1 MFEPR
6 RTPAAPGH
14 ILATMESV
22 ESVEIT
28 GAGCDRPSWRRNAP
42 FWGVHVAAVVGAL
55 WIGWSW
61 AALAWLAGGYAV
73 RMFAITAGFHRYFAH
88 RTYKTS
94 RAFQLVLGV
103 LCMSVA
109 QQGPLWWAA
118 HHRRHHKHSD
128 EPGDVHS
135 PRQRGFL
142 WSHLGWI
149 LATRHTRTDLAR
161 VKDLARYPELRFMNR
176 HDVSFVVGF
185 SALLYLIGGATALV
199 WGVFVP
205 LVLCW
210 HATFCINSLA
220 HVWGRRRYAT
230 SDDSR
235 NNLFLAVLT
244 FGEGWHNNHHH
255 YQRSARQGFYWWEID
270 LSYYVLKLLER
281 LRLVWDVEGV
291 PRHIRDRTPPP
302 SRVALEALEALE
314 APASGTLT

>member
-1 MFEPR
+1 
-6 RTPAAPGH
+6 
-14 ILATMESV
+14 
-22 ESVEIT
+22 
-28 GAGCDRPSWRRNAP
+28 
-42 FWGVHVAAVVGAL
+42 VHVAAVVGAI
-55 WIGWSW
+55 WVGWSW

-73 RMFAITAGFHRYFAH
+73 RMFAVTAGFHRYFAH
-88 RTYKTS
+88 RTFKTS

-103 LCMSVA
+103 LGMSAA

-118 HHRRHHKHSD
+118 HHRRHHLYSD

-149 LATRHTRTDLAR
+149 LATRHTQTDLAR

-176 HDVSFVVGF
+176 HDAAFVVGF
-185 SALLYLIGGATALV
+185 SALLFLIGGTTGLV
-199 WGVFVP
+199 WGGFVAM
-205 LVLCW
+205 VLCW

-230 SDDSR
+230 ADDSR
-235 NNLFLAVLT
+235 NNPLLAVLT

-255 YQRSARQGFYWWEID
+255 YQRSARQGFYWWELD
-270 LSYYVLKLLER
+270 VSFYVLKVLER

-291 PRHIRDRTPPP
+291 PRHIRDRVPRSP
-302 SRVALEALEALE
+302 RAG
-314 APASGTLT
+314 ASASAAGTLT

>member
-1 MFEPR
+1 MQ
-6 RTPAAPGH
+6 
-14 ILATMESV
+14 
-22 ESVEIT
+22 SVEIT
-28 GAGCDRPSWRRNAP
+28 EAGCDRPRWRTNAP
-42 FWGVHVAAVVGAL
+42 FWGVHISAVIGAI

-94 RAFQLVLGV
+94 RAFQLVLALLG
-103 LCMSVA
+103 MSAA

-118 HHRRHHKHSD
+118 HHRRHHMYSD

-176 HDVSFVVGF
+176 HDAAFVVGF
-185 SALLYLIGGATALV
+185 AALLFLIGGATALV
-199 WGVFVP
+199 WGAFVP

-230 SDDSR
+230 ADDSR
-235 NNLFLAVLT
+235 NNVFLAMLT

-255 YQRSARQGFYWWEID
+255 YQRSARQGFYWWELD
-270 LSYYVLKLLER
+270 VSYYVLKVLER
-281 LRLVWDVEGV
+281 LYLVWDVEGV
-291 PRHIRDRTPPP
+291 PRHIRDRT
-302 SRVALEALEALE
+302 A
-314 APASGTLT
+314 

>member
-1 MFEPR
+1 M
-6 RTPAAPGH
+6 
-14 ILATMESV
+14 LASMQ
-22 ESVEIT
+22 SVEIT
-28 GAGCDRPSWRRNAP
+28 GPGCDRPRWRRNAP

-61 AALAWLAGGYAV
+61 AAFAWLLGGYAV

-94 RAFQLVLGV
+94 RAFQLLLGV
-103 LCMSVA
+103 LGMSAA

-128 EPGDVHS
+128 EPEDVHS

-149 LATRHTRTDLAR
+149 LASRHTQTDLAR

-185 SALLYLIGGATALV
+185 SVLLYLTGGATALS
-199 WGVFVP
+199 WGGFVAQ
-205 LVLCW
+205 VLCW

-220 HVWGRRRYAT
+220 HVWGGRPYAT

-235 NNLFLAVLT
+235 NNTFLAVLT

-255 YQRSARQGFYWWEID
+255 YQRSARQGFHWWQLD
-270 LSYYVLKLLER
+270 VSYYVLKVLER
-281 LRLVWDVEGV
+281 LHLVWDVEGV
-291 PRHIRDRTPPP
+291 PRHIRDRTASPA
-302 SRVALEALEALE
+302 RVARE
-314 APASGTLT
+314 APVAGTLT